1 MANKIEKKIEDLI
14 VDLFTE
20 PYELVD
26 LEFVKEAGDFFLR
39 VYIDKAGGL
48 SMEDIEEKSK
58 EINSILDREDPIEQ
72 SYFLEVSSPGLER
85 TLKKEKDFIRESGKT
100 VALKT
105 YKPIGDKK
113 EFEGILQGLNENGDI
128 VIEVDGEEKVFKKSD
143 VAVVK
148 LKLNF

>member
-100 VALKT
+100 VVLKT

-128 VIEVDGEEKVFKKSD
+128 VIELDGEEKVFKKSD